1 MNFYVYLIIALC
13 CFVGELFTMEFS
25 LTCVGIGLLG
35 AALVSWLGTSIWAQV
50 AVFAIVAVISWLGVR
65 PFALKYLYGKTKEV
79 KTPADDVIGK
89 QAVVEVDIDPVKDL
103 GRVSVNGESWK
114 ATAAKALAKGTP
126 CKVEKLNGVTLF
138 VVEINK

>member
-35 AALVSWLGTSIWAQV
+35 AALASWLGTSLWIQV
-50 AVFAIVAVISWLGVR
+50 AVFSAVAVISWIGVR
-65 PFALKYLYGKTKEV
+65 PFALKHLYGKTKEM
-79 KTPADDVIGK
+79 KTPSDDVIGK
-89 QAVVEVDIDPVKDL
+89 PALVEVDIDPVKDT

-114 ATAAKALAKGTP
+114 ATAAKALAKGTQ
-126 CKVEKLNGVTLF
+126 CKVDSLKGVTLF
-138 VVEINK
+138 VTEIQK

>member
-35 AALVSWLGTSIWAQV
+35 AGLASWLGMSLWVQV
-50 AVFAIVAVISWLGVR
+50 AVFSAVAVISWIGVR
-65 PFALKYLYGKTKEV
+65 PFALKHLYGKTSEM
-79 KTPADDVIGK
+79 KTPSDDVIGK
-89 QAVVEVDIDPVKDL
+89 PAIVEVDIDPIKDT

-114 ATAAKALAKGTP
+114 ATAAQALPKGTQ
-126 CKVEKLNGVTLF
+126 CQVKSLKGVTLF
-138 VVEINK
+138 VTEIKK